1 MHDYLRA
8 IGFSKI
14 KTKKD
19 MKEILDMVIAEPTQE
34 FITDNGVESALGEKS
49 RDFGKRLGITVR
61 GEYDD
66 NGEFEYDY
74 YFPYFQGNYVTTKEE
89 VVIEKHADRE
99 DYVGMCD
106 EVNVG
111 ISLIFHLLNMANYID
126 CLYYE
131 KEFPKVKPII
141 LSGLSLSGKVIFPTI
156 KNEAQVK
163 KRKVE
168 NSTRNSMIAAARQ
181 GDQEAIDNLTLEDID
196 LYTSI
201 SRRAKTEDV
210 LSIVESYVMPY
221 GISCDEYSI
230 MGSII
235 DYEETLNQQ
244 TGEELY
250 LLTIDCNDLVFD
262 ICINRADLLGEPMA
276 GRRFKGSIWMQG
288 NIEFLIDE

>member
-8 IGFSKI
+8 IGFNKI

-19 MKEILDMVIAEPTQE
+19 MKEIIDMVMAEPTQE

-49 RDFGKRLGITVR
+49 RDFGNRLGITVR

-66 NGEFEYDY
+66 DGEFEYDY
-74 YFPYFQGNYVTTKEE
+74 YFPYFQGKYVTTKEE

-99 DYVGMCD
+99 DYVGVCD

-111 ISLIFHLLNMANYID
+111 VSLIFHLLNMANYID
-126 CLYYE
+126 CIYYE
-131 KEFPKVKPII
+131 KEYPKVKPIM
-141 LSGLSLSGKVIFPTI
+141 LSGLSLSGKVILSTA
-156 KNEAQVK
+156 KNEDQVK
-163 KRKVE
+163 KKKVE
-168 NSTRNSMIAAARQ
+168 NSTRNNMIAAARE

-210 LSIVESYVMPY
+210 LSIVESYFMPY

-235 DYEETLNQQ
+235 NYEEAFNQH
-244 TGEELY
+244 TGEGLY

-262 ICINRADLLGEPMA
+262 ICINKEDLIGEPMD
-276 GRRFKGSIWMQG
+276 GRRFKGTIWLQG
-288 NIEFLIDE
+288 NIEFLMDE